1 MKKAQTEVEKKWS
14 HGWVLRDR
22 EEKLKGL
29 KHILQVS
36 PVFCLLINTSWKR
49 KSSKWQTPVVGD
61 SLIYSRE
68 TETKYAKTISEEGI
82 QICQNHLEYFQEE
95 KDKKLRFKTENSRG
109 RKTYPVTEVHWE
121 KYTLLGKTRKTLKF

>member
-1 MKKAQTEVEKKWS
+1 MKKPKLRREKKWS
-14 HGWVLRDR
+14 HGWELRDR
-22 EEKLKGL
+22 EQKLKGQ
-29 KHILQVS
+29 HICQVS
-36 PVFCLLINTSWKR
+36 PVFCLLINKSWKR